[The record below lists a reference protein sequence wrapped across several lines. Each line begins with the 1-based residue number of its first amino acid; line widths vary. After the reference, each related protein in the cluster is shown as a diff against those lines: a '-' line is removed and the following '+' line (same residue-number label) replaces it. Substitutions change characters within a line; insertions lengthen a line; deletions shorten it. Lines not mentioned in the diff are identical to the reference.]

1 MDAISQMS
9 VVIFLFAMATA
20 VLAAVTAGGPG
31 LAAVPIRAGRK
42 TPARE
47 V

>member
-1 MDAISQMS
+1 MDAVSQMS

-20 VLAAVTAGGPG
+20 VLAAAAAGRPR
-31 LAAVPIRAGRK
+31 LTAVPIRAGRK
-42 TPARE
+42 IPARE